1 MGIRLGGSA
10 EGRSVKKVKE
20 KGRRNLLVMMDM
32 FIVLIMVMVPQCKV
46 HQTAQLYLNKA
57 F

>member
-1 MGIRLGGSA
+1 MGIRLGGRA
-10 EGRSVKKVKE
+10 QGRSVKKVKE

-32 FIVLIMVMVPQCKV
+32 FIVLIMVMVPQWKV